1 MLKMR
6 DWKLLV
12 SPDQFGEGA
21 KSWFISFYKELG
33 LNEQKLEEMF
43 NIPNFTFDTFAKSI
57 DKYIDLHPDMESMAF
72 AFSFWSKSQ
81 AALDEYY
88 RVRSHPL
95 FRLQSKLHYV
105 GNWLISWKNYFRFH
119 SQDLRKEEG
128 VWLYK
133 RCWFTLYRERSEENR
148 TTPLMDLRFEIIS
161 RSRLGLG
168 IRVVVGGED
177 QIQLG
182 IRAWKLG
189 SCWFT
194 IEQMFPCH
202 WFPAEE
208 RVTGI
213 SLYEDHLSLSLWRDD
228 LGGSQSGGFY
238 KGVFLM
244 DLLFGSADYVRS
256 PTMQKKIEI
265 YLPEATYQGTAEAYV
280 ATWTRPRAWWWK
292 KQVHRVELQFPDGIP
307 IPGKGENVHDLDE
320 DATYSSN
327 RTADTIE
334 EAAQAFIEDIL
345 KTRRERGGA
354 EWLPERG
361 VRA

>member
-1 MLKMR
+1 
-6 DWKLLV
+6 
-12 SPDQFGEGA
+12 
-21 KSWFISFYKELG
+21 
-33 LNEQKLEEMF
+33 
-43 NIPNFTFDTFAKSI
+43 
-57 DKYIDLHPDMESMAF
+57 
-72 AFSFWSKSQ
+72 
-81 AALDEYY
+81 
-88 RVRSHPL
+88 
-95 FRLQSKLHYV
+95 
-105 GNWLISWKNYFRFH
+105 
-119 SQDLRKEEG
+119 
-128 VWLYK
+128 
-133 RCWFTLYRERSEENR
+133 
-148 TTPLMDLRFEIIS
+148 
-161 RSRLGLG
+161 
-168 IRVVVGGED
+168 
-177 QIQLG
+177 
-182 IRAWKLG
+182 
-189 SCWFT
+189 
-194 IEQMFPCH
+194 
-202 WFPAEE
+202 
-208 RVTGI
+208 
-213 SLYEDHLSLSLWRDD
+213 
-228 LGGSQSGGFY
+228 
-238 KGVFLM
+238 M